1 MPAWS
6 PSAARAPG
14 GCIERVRRVSWSYVR
29 SWSRSGTT
37 GWPSSSGR
45 PRRKGGSVPEPEVEA
60 TSGVIEREVR
70 IAAPPETV
78 FEFFVDPEKY
88 VRWKGRMAWLDPR
101 PGGEYRVAIN
111 DQAVAKGAFVEID
124 PPRRVVFTWGWEGT
138 DAVPPGSST
147 VEVTLEPDGEGTI
160 LRL

>member
-1 MPAWS
+1 MPE
-6 PSAARAPG
+6 PSA
-14 GCIERVRRVSWSYVR
+14 EL
-29 SWSRSGTT
+29 
-37 GWPSSSGR
+37 SSD
-45 PRRKGGSVPEPEVEA
+45 
-60 TSGVIEREVR
+60 VIEREVR
-70 IAAPPETV
+70 IEAPPEVV

-111 DQAVAKGAFVEID
+111 DMAVAKGEFVEID

-147 VEVTLEPDGEGTI
+147 VEVTLVPDGDGTL
-160 LRL
+160 LRLVHRGLPQAAVGEHTQGWDHFLERLVVSAAGGDPGPDPHSGS